1 MIQQIL
7 SEVLLCARHTSSPE
21 HTAENKVKPLLSCT
35 YVLKERE
42 KINIYR
48 CQMVT
53 MATEKNKIV
62 EQGERKRV
70 TGARVTTEGF

>member
-1 MIQQIL
+1 MGVKGNLKKLNSVIQQIL

-42 KINIYR
+42 
-48 CQMVT
+48 
-53 MATEKNKIV
+53 
-62 EQGERKRV
+62 RK
-70 TGARVTTEGF
+70 

>member
-1 MIQQIL
+1 MH
-7 SEVLLCARHTSSPE
+7 LCSKRA
-21 HTAENKVKPLLSCT
+21 
-35 YVLKERE
+35 RE

-48 CQMVT
+48 CYMVT

-70 TGARVTTEGF
+70 TGARVTTGGF